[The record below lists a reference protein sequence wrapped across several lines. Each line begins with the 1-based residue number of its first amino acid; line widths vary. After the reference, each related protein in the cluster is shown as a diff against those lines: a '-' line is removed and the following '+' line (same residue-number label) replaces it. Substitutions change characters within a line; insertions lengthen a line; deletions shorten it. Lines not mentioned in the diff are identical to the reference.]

1 MELYYKN
8 SHCWAPYTRK
18 FAYVDFQKNTAP
30 TKWITRHGVI
40 PFLKTRPIYSYRIGI
55 SATHAKEYFCGE
67 VVDRLYMFN
76 VSYKNEKKTF
86 YVTRHFLYNDKYELI
101 CVLLR
106 NRYMNDIV
114 GDTFMLLIRD
124 DSYNTKPVQA
134 IMSEF
139 KKYFNVD
146 VCITNRIRM
155 HSIID
160 ELISV
165 PISKIEDAF
174 GAVLERYNGWFDIN
188 RREEIKGW
196 LQEIQ
201 TEEKDTEQNNS
212 MQELSENLDSL
223 NVPQADSEAD
233 STTTQR

>member
-18 FAYVDFQKNTAP
+18 FAYVDFQRNSAP
-30 TKWITRHGVI
+30 TKWVTRRCVI
-40 PFLKTRPIYSYRIGI
+40 PFLKRTPTYSYRTGI
-55 SATHAKEYFCGE
+55 SAAYAKEYFCGE
-67 VVDRLYMFN
+67 VADKLYMFN
-76 VSYKNEKKTF
+76 VRSKNEKETF

-106 NRYMNDIV
+106 NRYMDDI
-114 GDTFMLLIRD
+114 GNTFMLLIRD

-146 VCITNRIRM
+146 ICITNRIRM
-155 HSIID
+155 HAIID
-160 ELISV
+160 ELIQV
-165 PISKIEDAF
+165 PIPEVEDVF
-174 GAVLERYNGWFDIN
+174 GALLVRYNGWFDID

-201 TEEKDTEQNNS
+201 TEEKDIEQNNS
-212 MQELSENLDSL
+212 MQELSENSDSL